1 MTTENNNKVT
11 VIGLGSMGTT
21 LARLLLNKGYQ
32 VTVWNR
38 SGGKAKDLILEGAIE
53 AKDISTAIAASPLI
67 VICVY
72 NYEATR
78 QILDNSEVGPL
89 LSGKLLLQLS
99 TISPKEAV
107 ESEIW
112 AKGHGAAYLNG
123 GIQAAPTQM
132 GQADTPILVS
142 GNQEAYHLAEPAL
155 NVFGGAISYLGEK
168 IAASPTVDLATLSY
182 IYGAS
187 IGFFHGAR
195 IIESQGL
202 SVADYGD
209 IVAGISPSFGAFLKH
224 EGNMIHT
231 DNYVIT
237 ESPLRISVEA
247 TARLEQTALE
257 AGINTEFPAFAAGL
271 FKKAHLSGYG
281 DQEVAAMIK
290 VLRTQ

>member
-1 MTTENNNKVT
+1 MKTANNKVS

-21 LARLLLNKGYQ
+21 LARLLLQKGYE

-38 SGGKAKDLILEGAIE
+38 SSGKADELIKEGAIL
-53 AKDISTAIAASPLI
+53 AKDIREAIAASPVI

-72 NYEATR
+72 NYQASR
-78 QILDNSEVGPL
+78 DILDTPEVKAL
-89 LSGKLLLQLS
+89 LDQKLLLQLS
-99 TISPKEAV
+99 TISPNEAI
-107 ESEIW
+107 EAELW
-112 AKGHGAAYLNG
+112 ATEHGASYING

-132 GQADTPILVS
+132 GQPDTPILIS
-142 GNQEAYHLAEPAL
+142 GKEATYRTAEPIL

-202 SVADYGD
+202 SVEEYAK
-209 IVAGISPSFGAFLKH
+209 IIAGISPSFGEFLKH
-224 EGNMIHT
+224 EGNMVHT
-231 DNYVIT
+231 ENYAIT

-247 TARLEQTALE
+247 TARLEQTAI
-257 AGINTEFPAFAAGL
+257 ASGINAQFPAFAAAL
-271 FKKAHLSGYG
+271 FKKADLAGYG
-281 DQEVAAMIK
+281 DQEVAALIK
-290 VLRTQ
+290 VLREQ